1 LINKIF
7 PVKSTWLIIV
17 LLLIPL
23 VLFSVVFFVSA
34 HENITE
40 TKNLEN
46 VRNVIGID
54 YYDFDYGS
62 SYLWSSIGISSYYG
76 NKFHLRPTAS
86 GERYNKN
93 DYTAAHRTLPF
104 GTIIRVSNPNT
115 NKSTLVRINDRGPF
129 IRKRIVDLSLKAA
142 LAIDGLGIPKV
153 ILEGFSP
160 NSFNFSGELTNYF
173 LAYSFL
179 NKPMLIQ
186 PELFEIADSTKNF
199 DDIITAYKEIIFVN
213 PSLENSIFVLVKV
226 SDYRENPNDVVYYL
240 GSINYRI
247 PDRVPYMMSERVNP

>member
-1 LINKIF
+1 LIKKNF
-7 PVKSTWLIIV
+7 PVQRLWQKLAF
-17 LLLIPL
+17 LLIPVVML
-23 VLFSVVFFVSA
+23 SVVIFVSA
-34 HENITE
+34 HENNTE
-40 TKNLEN
+40 IKDSKNI
-46 VRNVIGID
+46 RNVIGMD
-54 YYDFDYGS
+54 YNDFDYGS
-62 SYLWSSIGISSYYG
+62 KYLWSSEGTSSYYA
-76 NKFHLRPTAS
+76 NKFHLKRTAS

-93 DYTAAHRTLPF
+93 DYSAAHRTLPF
-104 GTIIRVSNPNT
+104 GTIIRVYNPRM

-142 LAIDGLGIPKV
+142 SAIDGLGIPNV

-160 NSFNFSGELTNYF
+160 DSFNFSGELTNYY

-179 NKPMLIQ
+179 NKPMLLQ

-199 DDIITAYKEIIFVN
+199 DEIITNYKEFIFDY
-213 PSLENSIFVLVKV
+213 PSSENSIFVLVKV

-247 PDRVPYMMSERVNP
+247 PKRNPYLISEKINP